1 MINKN
6 NNTQKAPIYFARHSL
21 FSAVVLGATLT
32 AAHAA
37 TIPVGAGSIADQANP
52 EGYTCSIDHG
62 TWVHNAGVVE
72 PAIAGCDE
80 VNGPIGNPT
89 PLYPHLT
96 GPAANKHT
104 GTHRW
109 WGSVSFFGDMPIGD
123 VSKAGYITPDP
134 ITARVSNRGFRMLS
148 IPGGL
153 AYKNGNADIYEV
165 PGPFDEV
172 FDGLA
177 IANSQYSNMDAKL
190 YDYSDGSMTV
200 EWQQN
205 GTAIMRATFVHG
217 SPYVY
222 VDVLRGEL
230 VLKSKAQNGPE
241 KNVYH
246 QSGNQLGLW
255 TDVAGNRGTFLV
267 VGEGDTQ
274 FIDVESQNTR
284 VQNSSGHVTIAL
296 LPTGDA
302 LPDAGMINRYAQY
315 ALNRIDE
322 VNISYNVSDSTQA
335 VTITQ
340 QYLNNG
346 QPVQTMAGLLPMAWK
361 NAVTPVNAQDQIRS
375 ARGYTK
381 FAPLSS
387 FSYELPFVG
396 VLPTLPAQPGSYDVA
411 KLTQLI
417 DDFIAQGPG
426 SWNDKGD
433 TYWAGKNYGKVAEL
447 AALAYSHGLTAQ
459 HQTLTNWLKA
469 ELEDWFTAQT
479 NGVADKTKYFS
490 YDSEWNTLLGYDESF
505 GAQQQLNDHHFHYGY
520 FVRAAAEVCRTDK
533 SWCAPNAWGGMVE
546 MLIRD
551 YAADRN
557 DPMFPYARNFD
568 PAYGFSWASGH
579 ANFTLGNN
587 NESTSEAANAY
598 GAIVLYGMITGNEAL
613 TEHGMY
619 LHASSTAAYWEYWNN
634 IDRYLGKSAPYDNFS
649 PEYDKMTT
657 SIIWGNGHV
666 FSTWFSG
673 AYAHILGIQGLPLNP
688 LVMHIGQHADYLK
701 EYVKLGLK
709 ESGNGKPSGLSQDQ
723 WRDVWWNIWA
733 MTEPEAAI
741 ADFNTMNFNY
751 DVEAGETVAHTYQWI
766 HSFAALGHLKS
777 GNGSIT
783 ADSPAAMVF
792 DKNGALTYVAYNF
805 SNQQRLVTF
814 SDGMAICVGGN
825 QFGLKKSGQQPDTC
839 AADTVPPSQ
848 PGVIAVNSVTSSSAS
863 LSWAASTDNV
873 GVVAYDVTVAGDV
886 TINTTA
892 QVPLVSVSGLNP
904 SRTYNVTVVARDDAG
919 NTSIARTGSFT
930 TSNVSGNDQPPTAP
944 ANVSVSGITQTG
956 ATVTWTA
963 SSDDKG
969 VSHYVVNVLKGN
981 TLVTALS
988 VNGTERV
995 LTGLDAN
1002 TAYRVDVVAI
1012 DTAQQSSAVSSASF
1026 TTKAPVVS
1034 CTDFCLAEQGS
1045 SLVVTSKVGV
1055 MVDLHFKVNN
1065 GAQQNVRMT
1074 PVGNEHEYVIAN
1086 LQKDDTI
1093 DYFFTVIDGPAY
1105 DTAWAQHIFGS
1116 NVVVTPDTEAP
1127 TQPGTPVVSALT
1139 HNSVQLNWNAST
1151 DNVAL
1156 DHYEVS
1162 IAGFGDF
1169 IATTNALN
1177 VTGLSASTT
1186 YSVSVVAVDTSNNVS
1201 NSSGSSF
1208 TTQQE
1213 PQTPTCDTVCAS
1225 NLNANTVRVVVQD
1238 GGIADIHYNV
1248 NGGAQQ
1254 NVRMAVVDG
1263 HHQYDITNLNAGDV
1277 VNFFVTVINGPA
1289 YDTAWQSHTFNP

>member
-1 MINKN
+1 MYNKN
-6 NNTQKAPIYFARHSL
+6 NNSQKAPIFSTKRTL
-21 FSAVVLGATLT
+21 LSAVILGATITT
-32 AAHAA
+32 AFGA
-37 TIPVGAGSIADQANP
+37 TTTVGAGSITDQANP
-52 EGYTCSIDHG
+52 EGYTCSIDYG

-80 VNGPIGNPT
+80 VNGAIGEPT

-109 WGSVSFFGDMPIGD
+109 WGSISFFGEMPIGD
-123 VSKAGYITPDP
+123 VSKAGYLTPDP
-134 ITARVSNRGFRMLS
+134 ITARVSDRGFRMLS

-153 AYKNGNADIYEV
+153 AYKNGNSDIYEV

-177 IANSQYSNMDAKL
+177 IANTQYQQMDAKL
-190 YDYSDGSMTV
+190 YDYSDGSVTV
-200 EWQQN
+200 EWQQGGN
-205 GTAIMRATFVHG
+205 AIMRATFVHG
-217 SPYVY
+217 SPYVF

-230 VLKSKAQNGPE
+230 LLKSKAPNGPE
-241 KNVYH
+241 KDVYY
-246 QSGNQLGLW
+246 QGDNQLGLW

-267 VGEGDTQ
+267 VGDGPTQ
-274 FIDVESQNTR
+274 FIDAESQNTR
-284 VQNSSGHVTIAL
+284 VQNSSGRVTIAL
-296 LPTGDA
+296 LPTADE
-302 LPDAGMINRYAQY
+302 LPDAAMIDRYAQY
-315 ALNRIDE
+315 ALNRVDE
-322 VNISYNVSDSTQA
+322 VEVSYQVSDTSQA
-335 VTITQ
+335 VTVTQ

-346 QPVQTMAGLLPMAWK
+346 QPVQTLAGLLPMAWK
-361 NAVTPVNAQDQIRS
+361 NAVTPINAQDQIRS
-375 ARGYTK
+375 SRGYTK
-381 FAPLSS
+381 FAPLNS

-396 VLPTLPAQPGSYDVA
+396 VLPTLPAQADSYDVA

-417 DDFIAQGPG
+417 DDFIAQGPAN
-426 SWNDKGD
+426 WNDKGD

-447 AALAYSHGLTAQ
+447 AALAHSHGLTSQ
-459 HQTLTNWLKA
+459 HATLTNWLKA
-469 ELEDWFTAQT
+469 ELEDWFTAKT
-479 NGVADKTKYFS
+479 NGVDDKTKYFS

-533 SWCAPNAWGGMVE
+533 SWCAPDAWGGMVE

-557 DPMFPYARNFD
+557 DPLFPYARNFD
-568 PAYGFSWASGH
+568 PANGFSWASGH

-598 GAIVLYGMITGNEAL
+598 GAIVLYGMITGNQAL

-634 IDRYLGKSAPYDNFS
+634 FDRYLGKPAPYDNFS

-701 EYVKLGLK
+701 DYVKLGLK
-709 ESGNGKPSGLSQDQ
+709 ESGNGKPSGLAQDQ

-751 DVEAGETVAHTYQWI
+751 DIEAGETMAHTYQWI
-766 HSFAALGHLKS
+766 HSFKTLGHLKS
-777 GNGSIT
+777 GNGDIT

-792 DKNGALTYVAYNF
+792 DKNGTLTYVAYNF
-805 SNQQRLVTF
+805 SNQQRLVNF
-814 SDGMAICVGGN
+814 SDGMSICVNAN
-825 QFGLKKSGQQPDTC
+825 QFGLKKTGQQPDTC
-839 AADTVPPSQ
+839 VADTQAPSQ
-848 PGVIAVNSVTSSSAS
+848 PGVLSSANVTATTAT
-863 LSWAASTDNV
+863 LAWAASTDNV
-873 GVVAYDVTVAGDV
+873 GVVAYDV
-886 TINTTA
+886 
-892 QVPLVSVSGLNP
+892 SVSGDVSQTLTTLVP
-904 SRTYNVTVVARDDAG
+904 SVSISGLSPLHTYSVTVVARDGA
-919 NTSIARTGSFT
+919 NNQSTVRTGSFVT
-930 TSNVSGNDQPPTAP
+930 KDGTVVDLPPTAP
-944 ANVSVSGITQTG
+944 TNVNVSGITSTSANVG
-956 ATVTWTA
+956 WTA
-963 SSDDKG
+963 STDDIG
-969 VSHYVVNVLKGN
+969 ISHYAVSVLRNGN
-981 TLVTALS
+981 LVMAITA
-988 VNGTERV
+988 NGTEQV

-1002 TAYRVDVVAI
+1002 TTYVVDIVAL
-1012 DTAQQSSAVSSASF
+1012 DSAQQASAKVSQVF
-1026 TTKAPVVS
+1026 TTQAPVVS
-1034 CTDFCLAEQGS
+1034 CTDFCVEEQGS
-1045 SLVVTSKVGV
+1045 ELIVTSKVGV

-1074 PVGNEHEYVIAN
+1074 PVGSEHEYVIAN
-1086 LQKDDTI
+1086 LQEDDSI

-1105 DTAWAQHIFGS
+1105 DTPWAQHVFGS

-1127 TQPGTPVVSALT
+1127 TQPGLPAISALT
-1139 HNSVQLNWNAST
+1139 HNSVQLNWAASS

-1162 IAGFGDF
+1162 IVGFGDF
-1169 IATTNALN
+1169 IATTNALS
-1177 VTGLSASTT
+1177 VTGLSAITPYT
-1186 YSVSVVAVDTSNNVS
+1186 VSVIAVDTSANVS
-1201 NSSGSSF
+1201 TASSVGF
-1208 TTQQE
+1208 TTLDE
-1213 PQTPTCDTVCAS
+1213 PVTPACDTVCAN
-1225 NLNANTVRVVVQD
+1225 NLNSNTVRITVQD
-1238 GGIADIHYNV
+1238 GGIADLHYNI

-1254 NVRMAVVDG
+1254 NVRMSTVDG
-1263 HHQYDITNLNAGDV
+1263 HHQYDVSNLNPGDV

-1289 YDTAWQSHTFNP
+1289 YDTAWQSHTF